1 MVLIPVL
8 SRATMPRMIRVDGNG
23 IILRPRPPA
32 ELVALTGRNLF
43 EPAPELVDWIEAAYL
58 SETGM
63 LFTSEHGHLPG
74 AKIACLWTNCENS
87 RQQRRIVGQ
96 AEIPPGPPR
105 GGKWA
110 RARVEFQLEQ
120 WFGDIP
126 DFLLTFD
133 ALYAN
138 DIDDATFCAL
148 VDHELFH
155 CAQDTDEDDGLY
167 VDEIELPT
175 TWVVC
180 DVCDGKGTHVN
191 PSIDCGGISP
201 EAFAADPDFA
211 EDYFGGTYDQTCN
224 RCKGRTTVRAV
235 DWDALTAEQRTAY
248 EAQLQS
254 EHEDRACY
262 LAEMRMGA

>member
-1 MVLIPVL
+1 
-8 SRATMPRMIRVDGNG
+8 MPRMIRVDGNG

-138 DIDDATFCAL
+138 DIDDATLCAL

-155 CAQDTDEDDGLY
+155 CAQDTDDFGMPKFNKVTGLPSY
-167 VDEIELPT
+167 CIQGHDVEEFVGVVRRFGIEAGAG
-175 TWVVC
+175 
-180 DVCDGKGTHVN
+180 D
-191 PSIDCGGISP
+191 
-201 EAFAADPDFA
+201 
-211 EDYFGGTYDQTCN
+211 
-224 RCKGRTTVRAV
+224 AV
-235 DWDALTAEQRTAY
+235 DFVMAAAGKPEIAPAAL
-248 EAQLQS
+248 AQ
-254 EHEDRACY
+254 ACGTCLR
-262 LAEMRMGA
+262 LAA